1 VAVTEIWRLV
11 PWWQGTAGEVLAAGE
26 VLLHGA
32 AGTAAV
38 QWYGMAPDAL
48 ILGPRQRDAAA
59 VDEAACRARGLRVYA
74 RRSGGTAVLAD
85 RFLLNLDV
93 ALPPGHPLAPSDL
106 TLSYAW
112 LGEALAAGLQRLG
125 VPAVSLPPA
134 AVRAEAAL
142 RGGAFGLA
150 RLACFG
156 GLSPYEVVAGGR
168 KVVGLSQIR
177 RRHGSLL
184 QAGLPL
190 RWDAEGLAGLFAGD
204 PLWRAALAADL
215 AGCAAGLSEWGLDLA
230 ERQAIVDVLTEELE
244 RAAGAALEA
253 RPWTEEEEGAI
264 AHLAATSYTPVLPL
278 VPPP

>member
-1 VAVTEIWRLV
+1 MRGVAVMEIWRLV

-32 AGTAAV
+32 AAGTAAV
-38 QWYGMAPDAL
+38 QWYGIAPDAL
-48 ILGPRQRDAAA
+48 VLGPRQRDAAA
-59 VDEAACRARGLRVYA
+59 VNAAACRARGLSVYA

-93 ALPPGHPLAPSDL
+93 ALPMGHPLAPSDL

-112 LGEALAAGLQRLG
+112 LGGALAAGLRRLG
-125 VPAVSLPPA
+125 MPAVSLEPG

-142 RGGAFGLA
+142 RGGAFSLA

-190 RWDAEGLAGLFAGD
+190 RWDAEALAGLLAGD
-204 PLWRAALAADL
+204 PLWQAALAADL

-230 ERQAIVDVLTEELE
+230 DRQAVVEALTAELA

-253 RPWTEEEEGAI
+253 RPWTEEETGAI
-264 AHLAATSYTPVLPL
+264 AHLAATSYAPVLP
-278 VPPP
+278 

>member
-1 VAVTEIWRLV
+1 MMTEMWRLV
-11 PWWQGTAGEVLAAGE
+11 PWWQGATGEALAAGE
-26 VLLHGA
+26 VLLHSAA

-38 QWYGMAPDAL
+38 QWYGITPDAL

-59 VDEAACRARGLRVYA
+59 VDEAACRARGLRVYT

-93 ALPPGHPLAPSDL
+93 ALPAGHPLAPSDL

-112 LGEALAAGLQRLG
+112 LGGALAAGLQRLG

-142 RGGAFGLA
+142 RGGAFSLA

-190 RWDAEGLAGLFAGD
+190 RWDPEGLAGLFAGD

-215 AGCAAGLSEWGLDLA
+215 AGCAAGLSEWGLDPA
-230 ERQAIVDVLTEELE
+230 DRQAIVDVLTEELA
-244 RAAGAALEA
+244 RAAGAVLEA
-253 RPWTEEEEGAI
+253 RPWSPDEEGAI
-264 AHLAATSYTPVLPL
+264 THLAATSYAPVLS
-278 VPPP
+278 